1 MKSIKNAQNE
11 LDALKNDV
19 MDLFEHYETLPDNVK
34 SIINSYENEEN
45 DYNTCQRLI
54 DDLEEVGY
62 TCEFGLD
69 AEPFNL
75 QKILTLKEYSDL
87 IGYDMEAK
95 TLEEIQ
101 DFAEVQLDV
110 TLWDYPLEEKEDIN
124 SKVVL
129 VQTDF
134 GLRLCETIEI

>member
-1 MKSIKNAQNE
+1 MT
-11 LDALKNDV
+11 
-19 MDLFEHYETLPDNVK
+19 DLFEHYETLPQEVQDL
-34 SIINSYENEEN
+34 ILTITDEFDYEDCKQMVLSLN
-45 DYNTCQRLI
+45 DL
-54 DDLEEVGY
+54 GY
-62 TCEFGLD
+62 TCEYGLD

>member
-1 MKSIKNAQNE
+1 MI
-11 LDALKNDV
+11 
-19 MDLFEHYETLPDNVK
+19 DLFEHYETLPDNVK